1 MNGLSKLQWKILF
14 TSVCIVALL
23 STAVVSAYW
32 EDEFETEAG
41 IFTIGKHYENGYLF
55 FTLESPV
62 EYDKEDGIYI
72 FLDFT
77 PSDEETDGGVT
88 IVQLN
93 WFYTDTSGASQPS
106 WMTVTISSK
115 TLSIGIAVNKNG
127 SPLGSEAFYC
137 FAISGG
143 VGGEPLVYPESLG
156 ESFDKTDSSEFVKE
170 TLILQNMIPELPLGT
185 VTALMSM
192 FVTFL
197 LYTRVKF

>member
-1 MNGLSKLQWKILF
+1 MNRLSKLQWKILF

-32 EDEFETEAG
+32 EYEFETEAG
-41 IFTIGKHYENGYLF
+41 SFTIGKHYENGYLY

-62 EYDKEDGIYI
+62 EYDKEDGIYM

-77 PSDEETDGGVT
+77 PSDEETDGLVT

-106 WMTVTISSK
+106 WMTVTNSSK

-127 SPLGSEAFYC
+127 SPLGSEAFYS

-143 VGGEPLVYPESLG
+143 VDGELLVYPESLG
-156 ESFDKTDSSEFVKE
+156 ESFDETDSSEFEKE
-170 TLILQNMIPELPLGT
+170 AIIPQNMIPELPLGT
-185 VTALMSM
+185 VSALMLM
-192 FVTFL
+192 FVAFL
-197 LYTRVKF
+197 WYTRVKS